1 MNAQDKYGQWL
12 AKFNALPSHTQT
24 IISESL
30 LAKSLELYLDPTGK
44 CNFRCDY
51 CYESFS
57 IGRMNK
63 KLTESIKLFIIDSM
77 IHRKSLYLNWFGG
90 EPLTAFP
97 VVEDITAWANKFCTD
112 SKLNFFSSITTNGYN
127 LDGVTSKKL
136 INMGISVFQITLDGP
151 RDAHDSIR
159 KLANGKPTFDR
170 IWSNLLKMREL
181 DENFRAIIRIHARK
195 DNASRIKELLEDIEN
210 SFRNDDR
217 FIVGLRPLENLGGN
231 GIHTIEL
238 LEHDQFINL
247 KESLEC
253 SGSSKVKDLMKDEIH
268 LTGQESTAND
278 VVQKI
283 CYACKPNSF
292 HIRADGSVGKCT
304 VAVDKDYNS
313 IGHLDDS
320 GKIKIDS
327 RKMSLWTNGMLSL
340 DRHEMECPLSRLDSH
355 PSMTHELA

>member
-12 AKFNALPSHTQT
+12 AKFNALPLYTQK

-30 LAKSLELYLDPTGK
+30 LGKSLELYLDPTGK

-57 IGRMNK
+57 IGRMSR
-63 KLTESIKLFIIDSM
+63 KLVESVKLFILDKM
-77 IHRKSLYLNWFGG
+77 INRKTLYLNWFGG

-97 VVEDITAWANKFCTD
+97 VVEDITAWANKFCAN

-136 INMGISVFQITLDGP
+136 IDMGISVFQITLDGP

-181 DENFRAIIRIHARK
+181 DENFTTIIRIHARK
-195 DNASRIKELLEDIEN
+195 DNASRIKELLDDIEN
-210 SFRNDDR
+210 SFCNDDR
-217 FIVGLRPLENLGGN
+217 FVIGLRPLENLGGN
-231 GIHTIEL
+231 GIHSIEL
-238 LEHDQFINL
+238 LEHDQFIHL
-247 KESLEC
+247 KEHLER
-253 SGSSKVKDLMKDEIH
+253 SANSKVKDLMKDEIP
-268 LTGQESTAND
+268 LPGQESTQNNA
-278 VVQKI
+278 VQKI

-304 VAVDKDYNS
+304 VALDKDYNY

-327 RKMSLWTNGMLSL
+327 HKMSLWTRGMLSL
-340 DRHEMECPLSRLDSH
+340 DRQEMECPLSTLDSH
-355 PSMTHELA
+355 PSVIHAPA